1 MEQYVA
7 TGQVV
12 LEYRDFT
19 ILGEESEQAAEAAAC
34 AADQGEFWRYHD
46 TLYANQGDEQSGAY
60 ADDRLKQMAAELGLD
75 ESTFNSC
82 LDSGEHADEVAAM
95 AEEAR
100 AGGISVTPSFVL
112 NGEVR
117 RWQGWDE
124 LKGAIDAALG
134 ATS

>member
-1 MEQYVA
+1 
-7 TGQVV
+7 
-12 LEYRDFT
+12 
-19 ILGEESEQAAEAAAC
+19 
-34 AADQGEFWRYHD
+34 
-46 TLYANQGDEQSGAY
+46 
-60 ADDRLKQMAAELGLD
+60 LD
-75 ESTFNSC
+75 N
-82 LDSGEHADEVAAM
+82 GEHAAEVAAM

-117 RWQGWDE
+117 RWQGWEE

>member
-1 MEQYVA
+1 MT
-7 TGQVV
+7 TGQVA

-19 ILGEESEQAAEAAAC
+19 ILGDESVQAAEAAAC

-46 TLYANQGDEQSGAY
+46 TLYANQGDEGSDAFS
-60 ADDRLKQMAAELGLD
+60 DDRLKQMAAEIGLD
-75 ESTFNSC
+75 ESTFNTC

-95 AEEAR
+95 AQEAR
-100 AGGISVTPSFVL
+100 AAGISVTPSFVL

-117 RWQGWDE
+117 RWQGWEE

>member
-1 MEQYVA
+1 MA
-7 TGQVV
+7 I
-12 LEYRDFT
+12 EYRDFT
-19 ILGEESEQAAEAAAC
+19 ILGDESVQAASAAAC

-60 ADDRLKQMAAELGLD
+60 SSDRLKEMAKEIGLN
-75 ESTFNSC
+75 ESTFNTC
-82 LDSGEHADEVAAM
+82 LDSGQHADEVAAM
-95 AEEAR
+95 AQEAR
-100 AGGISVTPSFVL
+100 ATGISVTPSFVL

-117 RWQGWDE
+117 RWQGWEE